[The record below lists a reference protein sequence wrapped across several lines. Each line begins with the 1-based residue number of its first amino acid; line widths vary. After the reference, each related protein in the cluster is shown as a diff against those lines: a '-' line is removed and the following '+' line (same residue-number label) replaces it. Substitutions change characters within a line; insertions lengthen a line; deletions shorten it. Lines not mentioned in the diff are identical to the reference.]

1 MSSGI
6 QILRLK
12 KLNPN
17 SKGAVLR
24 DGFMPNIVSW
34 FYIAE
39 CCRISRGL
47 GGEGGRGLIPCGDYI
62 TILSYGSV
70 PLKLFCLAEGHPT
83 LFVGYNMFL
92 VHACDKFV

>member
-1 MSSGI
+1 
-6 QILRLK
+6 
-12 KLNPN
+12 
-17 SKGAVLR
+17 
-24 DGFMPNIVSW
+24 MPNIVSW

-47 GGEGGRGLIPCGDYI
+47 SGWPNPVWGGGEGINPMWRLHNY
-62 TILSYGSV
+62 SV
-70 PLKLFCLAEGHPT
+70 LWFRIPLKLFCLAEGHPT